1 MKIRPLPSL
10 FALALL
16 SSAVSAQPALTP
28 PVANPAIDVSSGAWE
43 GIVNI
48 DVSVLVPDYHEPWN
62 AGQPSGGSGTGF
74 LIGKN
79 RFLTNAHVV
88 SNATRILIRTT
99 NDPEPHPAKIVH
111 IAHDC
116 DLALIEA
123 EDGSHFEKLKPLT
136 FGSIPQLNTEVIAI
150 GYPIGGMS
158 PPSGPPA
165 TPRSSVA

>member
-1 MKIRPLPSL
+1 MNIRPLLSL

-16 SSAVSAQPALTP
+16 PSALSAQPVP
-28 PVANPAIDVSSGAWE
+28 PPPAANQAIDTASGAWE

-48 DVSVLVPDYHEPWN
+48 DVSVLVPDYREPWN
-62 AGQPSGGSGTGF
+62 AGPTSGGSGTGF

-123 EDGSHFEKLKPLT
+123 EDGSHFE
-136 FGSIPQLNTEVIAI
+136 
-150 GYPIGGMS
+150 
-158 PPSGPPA
+158 
-165 TPRSSVA
+165 